1 MMKIY
6 KIAVDGPAGV
16 GKSSISKAVAKEL
29 GITYVD
35 TGAMY
40 RAVGLYCKENNVAC
54 EDAGTIMDKINIDI
68 SYDETSGQKIFLNG
82 RDVSKDIRLGDI
94 STYASKV
101 AVVGE
106 VRKKLVEIQQAMGK
120 SKSVIMDGRD
130 IGTKVFPDA
139 EVKLFITAS
148 AEVRA
153 KRRCDELSEMGENV
167 SYDKILEEIKFR
179 DKNDS
184 TREIDPLKPAEDAIM
199 VDNSVNSFEQ
209 TKDEIIKIIN
219 EKIRG

>member
-1 MMKIY
+1 MKIY

-40 RAVGLYCKENNVAC
+40 RAVGLYCKENNILC
-54 EDAGTIMDKINIDI
+54 ENAGTVMDKINIDI
-68 SYDETSGQKIFLNG
+68 SYDEEAGQKIYLNG
-82 RDVSKDIRLGDI
+82 RDVSKDIRLGDV

-106 VRKKLVEIQQAMGK
+106 VRKKLVEIQQEIGK
-120 SKSVIMDGRD
+120 TKSVIMDGRD

-139 EVKLFITAS
+139 DVKLFITAS

-153 KRRCDELSEMGENV
+153 KRRCAELAEMGETV
-167 SYDKILEEIKFR
+167 SYEKILEEIKFR
-179 DKNDS
+179 DNNDS
-184 TREIDPLKPAEDAIM
+184 TRKIDPLKPAEDAIM
-199 VDNSVNSFEQ
+199 VDNSVNTFEK
-209 TKDEIIKIIN
+209 TKEEIIKIIN
-219 EKIRG
+219 DKIRG